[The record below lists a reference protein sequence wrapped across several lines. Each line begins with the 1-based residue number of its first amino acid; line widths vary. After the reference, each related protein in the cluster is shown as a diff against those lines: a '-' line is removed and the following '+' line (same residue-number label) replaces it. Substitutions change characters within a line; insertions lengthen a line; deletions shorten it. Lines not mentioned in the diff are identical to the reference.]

1 MALELGPATGRL
13 INSKSP
19 GTANHN
25 SQRIIKFD
33 RTPIKIRVRL
43 CPSLVFIV
51 DFYLR
56 LKFTWKEI
64 IMSKHFL

>member
-19 GTANHN
+19 GTANNN
-25 SQRIIKFD
+25 SQRIINFD

-43 CPSLVFIV
+43 MSFFSVHCRFLFETKV
-51 DFYLR
+51 YLER
-56 LKFTWKEI
+56 NNYE
-64 IMSKHFL
+64 